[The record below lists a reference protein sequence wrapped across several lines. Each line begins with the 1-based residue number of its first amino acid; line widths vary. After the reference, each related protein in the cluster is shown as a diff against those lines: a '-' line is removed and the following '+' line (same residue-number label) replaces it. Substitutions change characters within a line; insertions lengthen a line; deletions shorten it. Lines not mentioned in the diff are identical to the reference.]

1 MTHLRSLLLL
11 MVGGCGLISSDVTD
25 FQLKTMPHMFTV
37 DTGSYMVNQTAANA
51 YLGQSCAGSAS
62 TECAQWVQSAC
73 TTNCSG
79 SCDTTSQKC
88 DLGLNV
94 GVYQKIDLNAENP
107 ELSTTSKEPI
117 VKVTIDAITYQVN
130 DNSLNVDTPELTVY
144 VAPMSVTS
152 PTDPM
157 AQAIGTIPAIPAG
170 QSPGATNMMFT
181 ADGKANLA
189 TTMGNYM
196 TPFNVIVG
204 STIVLKDGDPF
215 PTGKLDAEVD
225 ITAHASW

>member
-1 MTHLRSLLLL
+1 MTYLRSCLLLL
-11 MVGGCGLISSDVTD
+11 VGGCGLISSDVTD
-25 FQLKTMPHMFTV
+25 FQLRTMPHMFTV

-51 YLGQSCAGSAS
+51 YLGQSCAGAP

-79 SCDTTSQKC
+79 SCDTTTQKC

-94 GVYQKIDLNAENP
+94 GVYQKVDLNSENP
-107 ELSTTSKEPI
+107 ELSTTSKEPV

-130 DNSLNVDTPELTVY
+130 DNTLNVETPELTVY
-144 VAPMSVTS
+144 VAPMSVMS
-152 PTDPM
+152 PSDPM
-157 AQAIGTIPAIPAG
+157 AQAIGTIPAIPAM
-170 QSPGATNMMFT
+170 STPVATNMMFT
-181 ADGKANLA
+181 PDGKANLA
-189 TTMGNYM
+189 TVMGNYM

-204 STIVLKDGDPF
+204 STIVLKDGDAF
-215 PTGKLDAEVD
+215 PTGKLTAEVD